1 MSDFAPVALRAV
13 AAAREARSLV
23 TAILPVVVFGMTRE
37 GPPPEADFSAALAFL
52 SKDSEYSQIQENVID
67 VFNAIGLRDDPAVS
81 NLPHV
86 MAAALTSTFIV
97 RYAQLLGEDPH
108 DVWQSYVAEMARIE
122 CQLEN

>member
-37 GPPPEADFSAALAFL
+37 GPPPEADFSDALAFL

-81 NLPHV
+81 DLPQV

-97 RYAQLLGEDPH
+97 HCATLLGEDPH
-108 DVWQSYVAEMARIE
+108 YVWQSYVAEMTHIE
-122 CQLEN
+122 CREN

>member
-37 GPPPEADFSAALAFL
+37 GPPPEADFSDALAFL

-81 NLPHV
+81 DLPQV

-108 DVWQSYVAEMARIE
+108 DVWQKYVAEMTHIE